1 MKNVTRSTATSIAIS
16 TTPPSNTPL
25 QAPVEH
31 YCFITAGSSSF
42 FCGFRSGCVGL
53 EWFIAIIIV
62 LAFTYPTLYVPLPLA
77 NSSE

>member
-1 MKNVTRSTATSIAIS
+1 MKNVTKSTATSIAIS

-25 QAPVEH
+25 QAPVER

-42 FCGFRSGCVGL
+42 FSGFRSGCVGL
-53 EWFIAIIIV
+53 EWFIAIV
-62 LAFTYPTLYVPLPLA
+62 LAFTYPTLYVPLPPA

>member
-1 MKNVTRSTATSIAIS
+1 MKNVTKSTATSIAIS

-25 QAPVEH
+25 QAPVER

-42 FCGFRSGCVGL
+42 FSGFGSGCVGL
-53 EWFIAIIIV
+53 EWFIAIIV

-77 NSSE
+77 DSSE

>member
-1 MKNVTRSTATSIAIS
+1 MKNVTKSTVTSIAIS

-53 EWFIAIIIV
+53 EWFIAIV

>member
-1 MKNVTRSTATSIAIS
+1 MKNVTKSTATSIAIS

-25 QAPVEH
+25 QAPVER

-42 FCGFRSGCVGL
+42 FSCFRSGCVGS
-53 EWFIAIIIV
+53 EWFIAIV

-77 NSSE
+77 DSSK